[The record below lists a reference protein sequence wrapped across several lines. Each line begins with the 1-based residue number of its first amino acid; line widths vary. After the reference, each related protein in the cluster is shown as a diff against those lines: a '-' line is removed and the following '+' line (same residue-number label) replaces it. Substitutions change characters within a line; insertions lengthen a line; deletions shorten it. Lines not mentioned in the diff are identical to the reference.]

1 MLSENQLEI
10 ISEAITPLFD
20 YLEHEIIADIARRIA
35 KTLTYSRT
43 AELEAISLKKLGFSP
58 NKIREKAM
66 EILRA
71 DKAFQKAIED
81 NTIEYKRE
89 VKKLIDKTVEKAKKA
104 GDELIASAGNMSWVD
119 DMRVWESGG
128 ETLTNDSFLNTLIK
142 AFQMQSTGEV
152 LDLSKSMGFKAISG
166 WESVENLYRT
176 ELNKALI
183 KVTSGAYSQSQVV
196 RDTIHTLAQSGL
208 RGVDYA
214 SGRSVQLDSAV
225 RLSVRTASYQL
236 AAQIQK
242 QNIQNTD
249 VNLVYVS
256 QHENARN
263 EGTGIENHM
272 EWQGKVYYVEPGID
286 YSEEAKRIGQD
297 SIGDLYENTG
307 YSLDNVHVSNP
318 LGLYGYNCR
327 HRLHPWWL
335 GASQKPEQIAPR
347 PIVKW
352 NDRELDGYAQ
362 SQEMRR
368 MERNIRNL
376 KREREALSTLKE
388 PLERINARISE
399 HENIYRTFCYKCN
412 QRPLW
417 DRCSYEC
424 GTSDLTKTDAW
435 KRYRSIAN

>member
-43 AELEAISLKKLGFSP
+43 AELEALALKKLGYSP
-58 NKIREKAM
+58 NKIRQEAM
-66 EILRA
+66 KILQA
-71 DKAFQKAIED
+71 DKTFQKVVED

-89 VKKLIDKTVEKAKKA
+89 VKKIIDKTVEKAKKS
-104 GDELIASAGNMSWVD
+104 GDELIASAGDMSWID

-128 ETLTNDSFLNTLIK
+128 VKLTDDSFLDTLIK
-142 AFQMQSTGEV
+142 AYQMQSTTDV
-152 LDLSKSMGFKAISG
+152 LNLSKSMGFKAISG
-166 WESVENLYRT
+166 WESIENLYRT

-183 KVTSGAYSQSQVV
+183 KLTSGAYSQSQVV
-196 RDTIHTLAQSGL
+196 RDTIHSLAQSGL
-208 RGVDYA
+208 RSVDYA
-214 SGRSVQLDSAV
+214 SGRSTQLDSAV
-225 RLSVRTASYQL
+225 RLAVRTASYQL
-236 AAQIQK
+236 GAQIQK

-263 EGTGIENHM
+263 QGTGIANHE
-272 EWQGKVYYVEPGID
+272 EWQGKVYYVEPGVD
-286 YSEEAKRIGQD
+286 YTEEAKRIGQD
-297 SIGDLYENTG
+297 SIGDLWENTG
-307 YSLDNVHVSNP
+307 YSLDNKHESNP

-327 HRLHPWWL
+327 HRIHPWWE
-335 GASQKPEQIAPR
+335 GSSQKPERIAPK

-352 NDRELDGYAQ
+352 NDRELDGFAQ

-376 KREREALSTLKE
+376 KREREALRTLGE
-388 PLERINARISE
+388 PLEQINARISE

-435 KRYRSIAN
+435 KRYKSIAN

>member
-71 DKAFQKAIED
+71 DKAFQKAVED

-128 ETLTNDSFLNTLIK
+128 ETLTNDSFLNTLVK
-142 AFQMQSTGEV
+142 AFQMQSIGEV

-286 YSEEAKRIGQD
+286 YSEEANRIGQD

-307 YSLDNVHVSNP
+307 YSLDNIHVSNP

>member
-71 DKAFQKAIED
+71 DKAFQKAVED

-128 ETLTNDSFLNTLIK
+128 ETLTNDSFLNTLVK

-286 YSEEAKRIGQD
+286 YTEEAKRIGQD

-327 HRLHPWWL
+327 HRLHPWWI

-388 PLERINARISE
+388 PLEQINARISE

-424 GTSDLTKTDAW
+424 GTSDLTKTEAW

>member
-128 ETLTNDSFLNTLIK
+128 ETLTNDSFFNTLIK

>member
-71 DKAFQKAIED
+71 DKAFQKAVED

-128 ETLTNDSFLNTLIK
+128 ETLTNDSFLNTLVK

-166 WESVENLYRT
+166 WESIENLYRT

-286 YSEEAKRIGQD
+286 YTEEAKRIGQD

-327 HRLHPWWL
+327 HRLHPWWI

-388 PLERINARISE
+388 PLEQINARISE

-424 GTSDLTKTDAW
+424 GTSDLTKTEAW

>member
-43 AELEAISLKKLGFSP
+43 AELETISLKKLGFSP

-71 DKAFQKAIED
+71 DKAFQKAVED

-104 GDELIASAGNMSWVD
+104 GDELIASAGNMSWID

-166 WESVENLYRT
+166 WESVENLYHT

-183 KVTSGAYSQSQVV
+183 KLTSGAYSQSQVV
-196 RDTIHTLAQSGL
+196 RDTVHSLAQSGL
-208 RGVDYA
+208 RSVDYA
-214 SGRSVQLDSAV
+214 SGRSTQLDSAV
-225 RLSVRTASYQL
+225 RLAVRTASYQL
-236 AAQIQK
+236 SAQIQK

-272 EWQGKVYYVEPGID
+272 EWQGKVYYVNPGYD
-286 YSEEAKRIGQD
+286 YTEEAKRIGQD

-327 HRLHPWWL
+327 HRLHPWWI

-388 PLERINARISE
+388 PLEQINARISE

-424 GTSDLTKTDAW
+424 GTSDLTKTEAW